1 MAQANP
7 QSQQT
12 LELPAG
18 THWICTCGQSKKL
31 PYCDG
36 SHQGTDFRPIALELA
51 APVRWISPAPSMPK
65 LHPNCLY

>member
-18 THWICTCGQSKKL
+18 THWICSCGQSKKL

-36 SHQGTDFRPIALELA
+36 SHRGTDFRPIALELA
-51 APVRWISPAPSMPK
+51 APSTVDISGSVNAQAAS
-65 LHPNCLY
+65 